1 MKRQIK
7 SGLLAV
13 ALTALLTGLALPG
26 LAGAGVSVNVGAIE
40 KDDGSIV
47 VSVLAI
53 SSTRV
58 GAATLDAWNLA
69 SLTVSDGADLL
80 SLATEPIEEHSFP
93 LLRAKLWVVKISSSS
108 GTDLAPGT
116 DTVTAVVDLDGNP
129 STGDIVSDTAPCGR
143 GLPRLHITAICK

>member
-58 GAATLDAWNLA
+58 GAATLDVWDLT
-69 SLTVSDGADLL
+69 SLTVSDGADLHR
-80 SLATEPIEEHSFP
+80 SPQSQ
-93 LLRAKLWVVKISSSS
+93 
-108 GTDLAPGT
+108 
-116 DTVTAVVDLDGNP
+116 
-129 STGDIVSDTAPCGR
+129 
-143 GLPRLHITAICK
+143 

>member
-7 SGLLAV
+7 LGLLAV

-26 LAGAGVSVNVGAIE
+26 LAQAGVSVNVGAIQ

-58 GAATLDAWNLA
+58 GAATLDAWDLT
-69 SLTVSDGADLL
+69 SLVVSDGADLL
-80 SLATEPIEEHSFP
+80 ALATEIEDHSFP
-93 LLRAKLWVVKISSSS
+93 LLRAKLWVVKISS
-108 GTDLAPGT
+108 GADLTPNS
-116 DTVTAVVDLDGNP
+116 DTVTAVVDIGATDV
-129 STGDIVSDTAPCGR
+129 TDTAPCGP